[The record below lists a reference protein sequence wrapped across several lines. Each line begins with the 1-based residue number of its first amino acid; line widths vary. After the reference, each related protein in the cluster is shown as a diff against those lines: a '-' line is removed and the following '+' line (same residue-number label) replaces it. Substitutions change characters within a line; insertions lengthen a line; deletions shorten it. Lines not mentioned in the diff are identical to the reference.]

1 MQPGKKKFRSDW
13 EERQYV
19 WQIEFK
25 KEMPYR
31 EGANLGVAR
40 RLSKSGCCQE
50 VSARK
55 KVQQI
60 KIEKGNAIWVNGQ
73 S

>member
-1 MQPGKKKFRSDW
+1 
-13 EERQYV
+13 
-19 WQIEFK
+19 
-25 KEMPYR
+25 MPYR

-40 RLSKSGCCQE
+40 RLSKSGFCQE

-60 KIEKGNAIWVNGQ
+60 KIENEMSYGSMAGHRLGKEYGKM
-73 S
+73 